1 MRGRLQIFGPQV
13 GSAAVQALPAL
24 CCWSAWETRPF
35 AHTHMHTVWAA
46 LVPAAGR
53 DTDERDTWPAHVPRR
68 FKAQLHAKVLE
79 MEKKDQSPSSP
90 AGQDVQDGPGS
101 TNAKDGTAADG
112 SSAPVAAAQE
122 DAIPF
127 VFVCRDTEQY

>member
-1 MRGRLQIFGPQV
+1 MRV
-13 GSAAVQALPAL
+13 AAGGLRHPTL
-24 CCWSAWETRPF
+24 D
-35 AHTHMHTVWAA
+35 THKHAVWAA
-46 LVPAAGR
+46 VVPAADR
-53 DTDERDTWPAHVPRR
+53 DTDHQLSPRMSLTSLCHLGLATDERDMWPAHVPRR

-90 AGQDVQDGPGS
+90 AEDVQDGPGS

-112 SSAPVAAAQE
+112 SSAPVAAAQGN
-122 DAIPF
+122 AIPF

>member
-1 MRGRLQIFGPQV
+1 
-13 GSAAVQALPAL
+13 
-24 CCWSAWETRPF
+24 
-35 AHTHMHTVWAA
+35 MHTVWAA
-46 LVPAAGR
+46 GVPAAGR
-53 DTDERDTWPAHVPRR
+53 DTDERDMWPAHVPRR
-68 FKAQLHAKVLE
+68 FKAQLHAKVLQ